1 MWLGKHKGKY
11 IVYGSDGR
19 VLIITRY
26 KNIAT
31 STIKEYKNAKEKR
44 NELQVT
50 TSNPPSGLLKVFN
63 PRAQKARLAALAG
76 FGTFHFVRSQARRHG
91 GGYHYG
97 ENKLNAPCRRFVKT

>member
-31 STIKEYKNAKEKR
+31 STMKEYKNAKEKR
-44 NELQVT
+44 NT
-50 TSNPPSGLLKVFN
+50 KN
-63 PRAQKARLAALAG
+63 RAN
-76 FGTFHFVRSQARRHG
+76 S
-91 GGYHYG
+91 
-97 ENKLNAPCRRFVKT
+97 

>member
-31 STIKEYKNAKEKR
+31 STIKEYKNVQRKR
-44 NELQVT
+44 K
-50 TSNPPSGLLKVFN
+50 GKD
-63 PRAQKARLAALAG
+63 RAN
-76 FGTFHFVRSQARRHG
+76 T
-91 GGYHYG
+91 
-97 ENKLNAPCRRFVKT
+97 

>member
-31 STIKEYKNAKEKR
+31 SIIKEYKNAKEK
-44 NELQVT
+44 
-50 TSNPPSGLLKVFN
+50 SNTKN
-63 PRAQKARLAALAG
+63 RAN
-76 FGTFHFVRSQARRHG
+76 S
-91 GGYHYG
+91 
-97 ENKLNAPCRRFVKT
+97 